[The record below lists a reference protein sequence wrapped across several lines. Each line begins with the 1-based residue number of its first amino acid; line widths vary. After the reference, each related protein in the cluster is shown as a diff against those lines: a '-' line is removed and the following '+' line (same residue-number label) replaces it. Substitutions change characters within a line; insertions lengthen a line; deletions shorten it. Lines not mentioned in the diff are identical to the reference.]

1 LLETAYNNFT
11 PRCYKKAKMT
21 MIIIHRWLREEKLG
35 NKMILWV
42 HDEFVF
48 DAVAKEMDYIT
59 PKIKELMT
67 VARYCRAA

>member
-1 LLETAYNNFT
+1 
-11 PRCYKKAKMT
+11 MT